1 MARTVNP
8 ADEARRFLDALDE
21 KADGIATLLAGTKDD
36 VARSSY
42 SAYKRFADAV
52 NDFDSFCILIEYR
65 IKRVPEGDER
75 MSLEARFQSA
85 RLAHMSRQLKTSI
98 EMMALV
104 AAAKELPL
112 GAKDLFLRE
121 LRAIYALK
129 NSLSS
134 PPFDGNLPAET
145 AHDVELAEKI
155 LREIIERA
163 PALLDLSMMADGAE
177 GSDGEAAEAE
187 PAAESGGDAPASN

>member
-21 KADGIATLLAGTKDD
+21 KAEGISTLLANTKAD

-65 IKRVPEGDER
+65 IKRVPEGEER
-75 MSLEARFQSA
+75 TTLEARFQSA

-104 AAAKELPL
+104 ASAKELPL

-121 LRAIYALK
+121 LRAIYTLK

-134 PPFDGNLPAET
+134 PPFDGNLPAEN

-155 LREIIERA
+155 LREVIERA
-163 PALLDLSMMADGAE
+163 PALLDLSMNNDGADSE
-177 GSDGEAAEAE
+177 GAADAPAAEA
-187 PAAESGGDAPASN
+187 AGGAPVGN

>member
-21 KADGIATLLAGTKDD
+21 KAEGISALLADTKAD

-65 IKRVPEGDER
+65 IK
-75 MSLEARFQSA
+75 S
-85 RLAHMSRQLKTSI
+85 
-98 EMMALV
+98 
-104 AAAKELPL
+104 AKELPL

-163 PALLDLSMMADGAE
+163 PALLDLSMMNETGDGEGAADGP
-177 GSDGEAAEAE
+177 
-187 PAAESGGDAPASN
+187 PAAAADDAPVGN

>member
-21 KADGIATLLAGTKDD
+21 KAEGIAEVVARTKDD

-65 IKRVPEGDER
+65 IKKVPEGDER
-75 MSLEARFQSA
+75 VALEARFRSA
-85 RLAHMSRQLKTSI
+85 RVGQMSRQLKTSI
-98 EMMALV
+98 ELMGLV
-104 AAAKELPL
+104 ATAKELPL
-112 GAKDLFLRE
+112 GAKELFLRE
-121 LRAIYALK
+121 LRAIYTLK
-129 NSLSS
+129 NALSG
-134 PPFDGNLPAET
+134 PPYSDGLQGET
-145 AHDVELAEKI
+145 VHDVELAEKI

-163 PALLDLSMMADGAE
+163 PALLDLSMSLDAE
-177 GSDGEAAEAE
+177 GEEAGEG
-187 PAAESGGDAPASN
+187 PAAPAGAN

>member
-21 KADGIATLLAGTKDD
+21 KADGITALLADTKAD

-65 IKRVPEGDER
+65 IKRVPEGEER
-75 MSLEARFQSA
+75 TTLEARFQSA

-98 EMMALV
+98 EMMAVV
-104 AAAKELPL
+104 ASAKELPL

-121 LRAIYALK
+121 LRAIYTLK

-163 PALLDLSMMADGAE
+163 PALLDLSMGAE
-177 GSDGEAAEAE
+177 GGDAADAAAEE
-187 PAAESGGDAPASN
+187 GAAGN